1 MIAGTPGL
9 RSEEATADACGLSWA
24 DTVTMAANT
33 SVNSRR
39 MEVRVLFMGTP
50 TYWVFYEC
58 IMRLFYHI
66 GNTDFR

>member
-39 MEVRVLFMGTP
+39 MEVRMLFMGTS
-50 TYWVFYEC
+50 TYWVFYE
-58 IMRLFYHI
+58 
-66 GNTDFR
+66 